1 VLTIAMDPGEGEQ
14 LVRIAVW
21 ANDFRPGKHSKP
33 IEYNSNNVGSL
44 LALLGVMR
52 DLNVKQFVF
61 SSSATVYGLPKSSP
75 IDESFPLYATNPYGQ
90 SKLIAGQ
97 VLRDLEVS
105 DPS

>member
-1 VLTIAMDPGEGEQ
+1 MLAADALGES
-14 LVRIAVW
+14 V
-21 ANDFRPGKHSKP
+21 SKP

-44 LALLGVMR
+44 LTLLGVMR